1 MNTKYLLMLLLLG
14 KPNIH
19 EQGQGIIR
27 KITPPKSVSTFM
39 QEQSKTAEGVYRF
52 LLNLFHNDINIHM
65 IFTHFLEILP
75 KVIKTQ
81 EIVKLAS
88 EDQCDGTLCPGR
100 NINKDI

>member
-52 LLNLFHNDINIHM
+52 LLNLFHNNINM
-65 IFTHFLEILP
+65 IFTHFLEIFL
-75 KVIKTQ
+75 KVFKTQ

>member
-1 MNTKYLLMLLLLG
+1 
-14 KPNIH
+14 
-19 EQGQGIIR
+19 
-27 KITPPKSVSTFM
+27 M

-52 LLNLFHNDINIHM
+52 LLNLFHNNINM
-65 IFTHFLEILP
+65 IFTHFLEIFP

>member
-1 MNTKYLLMLLLLG
+1 MLLLIG

-39 QEQSKTAEGVYRF
+39 QEQSKKAEGVYRF
-52 LLNLFHNDINIHM
+52 LLNLFHNNINM
-65 IFTHFLEILP
+65 IFTHFLEIFP

-81 EIVKLAS
+81 ENV
-88 EDQCDGTLCPGR
+88 
-100 NINKDI
+100 